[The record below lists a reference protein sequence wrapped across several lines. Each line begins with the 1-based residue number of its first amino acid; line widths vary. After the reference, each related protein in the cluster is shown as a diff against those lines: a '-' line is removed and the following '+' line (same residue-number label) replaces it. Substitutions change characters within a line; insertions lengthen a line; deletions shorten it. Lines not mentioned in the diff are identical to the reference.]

1 METRQERIRR
11 GLILARS
18 IVRRLDEVGI
28 HTRADV
34 SLEHQHLAKRY
45 VIRGVESGGAI
56 AETGRYVTFAGEN
69 GEQLAY
75 LQPIDSLGVNGL
87 HAIVVAP
94 VVVRIDLFRAG
105 RTCQLLITKHEQG
118 SIGNGRR
125 PSLKNTFVFRGVDG
139 LLDVELW
146 GKDRDLAGSVTPQFW
161 SRGGEV
167 VEIPEAFRPAVR
179 AATHGACCVGC
190 SHAHY
195 LTGVQ
200 AAAAT
205 HGPSGGLATYM

>member
-1 METRQERIRR
+1 METRRERIRR

-34 SLEHQHLAKRY
+34 SVEHQHLAKRY

-56 AETGRYVTFAGEN
+56 AETGRYVTFAGVS

-75 LQPIDSLGVNGL
+75 LQPLDGLGVNGL

-94 VVVRIDLFRAG
+94 VVIRIDLFRAG
-105 RTCQLLITKHEQG
+105 RACQLLITKHELE
-118 SIGNGRR
+118 SIEDGRR
-125 PSLKNTFVFRGVDG
+125 PSLKHTLLFRGVDG
-139 LLDVELW
+139 LLDIELW
-146 GKDRDLAGSVTPQFW
+146 GKDRDLAGSATPQFW

-179 AATHGACCVGC
+179 AATHGASCVGC
-190 SHAHY
+190 SHSHY
-195 LTGVQ
+195 LRTLNANV
-200 AAAAT
+200 
-205 HGPSGGLATYM
+205 GLLIPNDEISR